1 MTTLTLIFLA
11 IAGAGAGWLTNRA
24 SDQMVKP
31 PSGTTRS
38 AKWGWFAAAF
48 SALITP
54 YFAHQGD
61 WINIPIT
68 LFFLLIALIDGKY
81 RLIPNRL
88 LYPALLLTLLGQ
100 LWFGS
105 QSANVIILG
114 GGLAFTTFA
123 LVAWLRP
130 GQLGGGD
137 VKLAALIGC
146 LFGFPD
152 VLFPLLFGVV
162 LGGLAAAFLLHRGYS
177 RHHQIPYGPFLCL
190 GVFLALLFR

>member
-1 MTTLTLIFLA
+1 MTTPTLIFLA
-11 IAGAGAGWLTNRA
+11 IAGAGAGWLINQA
-24 SDQMVKP
+24 SNHLVKSP
-31 PSGTTRS
+31 PGTTS
-38 AKWGWFAAAF
+38 SPKWGWFAAAF

-54 YFAHQGD
+54 YFAHQSH

-81 RLIPNRL
+81 RLVPNRL
-88 LYPALLLTLLGQ
+88 IYPALLLTLLGQ
-100 LWFGS
+100 FWLGP
-105 QSANVIILG
+105 QSVIVFLLG

-137 VKLAALIGC
+137 VKLAALIGF

-152 VLFPLLFGVV
+152 VVFPLLIGVI
-162 LGGLAAAFLLHRGYS
+162 LGGLAAAFLLHRGYG
-177 RHHQIPYGPFLCL
+177 RQHQMAYAPFLCL
-190 GVFLALLFR
+190 GVFLALL